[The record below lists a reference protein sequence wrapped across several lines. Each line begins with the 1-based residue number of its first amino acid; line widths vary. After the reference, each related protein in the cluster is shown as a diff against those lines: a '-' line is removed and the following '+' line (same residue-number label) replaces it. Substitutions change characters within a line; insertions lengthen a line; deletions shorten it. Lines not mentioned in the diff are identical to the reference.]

1 MCDSSDTLTPP
12 EDNWEVK
19 AAGRCL
25 LEQSLVGL
33 HILPSKGWL
42 FFFFF
47 LITACKLDGKRRRS
61 KINKHGVIVSRTRI
75 FFLAHLIFK
84 IILIAK
90 CKLYKLLC

>member
-33 HILPSKGWL
+33 HILPSKGWVFIV
-42 FFFFF
+42 FFVFCF
-47 LITACKLDGKRRRS
+47 LITACKLDGKRRRL
-61 KINKHGVIVSRTRI
+61 KINKHEVIDSRTRI
-75 FFLAHLIFK
+75 FFGPFNF
-84 IILIAK
+84 
-90 CKLYKLLC
+90 